1 MLPKRSIWVF
11 VLIVLMTLVLTFV
24 AIQITKIAV
33 VGLVVLMLFAFY
45 KCLVIKARLNNQE
58 AKK

>member
-1 MLPKRSIWVF
+1 MWPKNPAWAF
-11 VLIVLMTLVLTFV
+11 TLIALVTLTLTFI
-24 AIQITKIAV
+24 AIQITKIAIV
-33 VGLVVLMLFAFY
+33 ALVIFMLYAIY